1 MEEEIVI
8 RKEKYHENLPVWP
21 EVEVFDKTID
31 GLVPATRIET
41 WRDFESVVSIL
52 RDGFDGDE
60 FVFRGHAHYRWF
72 LEPTLDRFADR
83 AITPTLAEAQL
94 QNFRRA
100 IRGRIPDRSLLESEA
115 IADDPQSLELWAIG
129 QHHGLA
135 TPLLDWSRSP
145 YVSLF
150 FAFEN
155 PDDESWV
162 DDKGNPTNHS
172 RAIYFLN
179 REFIA
184 DAAPS
189 YDEKYLQIVEPA
201 KDDHGRL
208 VNQAGLF
215 TFAQYGETLESS
227 LLKALADS
235 KVDIDDPSKVAKYIC
250 KIHIPN
256 SPEARRECL
265 RQLRHMNIHHAS
277 LFPDLIGSSLY
288 CNEMAREYVVKKSSR
303 KAPPKLGVTERED
316 FWQGHTLPVD
326 DKGLKPLADALLV
339 SDAARDASRPEDLV
353 RIARMAVDFI
363 NSDSG
368 VDWYAR
374 ESELAR
380 LRTVVRRRLGKIDFD
395 EDSITDAAAALVAKA
410 AEMSSDLAKS
420 EQHEEEPPKAKKK
433 SNPKKRK
440 KSK

>member
-1 MEEEIVI
+1 MDEVI
-8 RKEKYHENLPVWP
+8 IREEKYHENLPVWP
-21 EVEVFDKTID
+21 AVEVFDKTID
-31 GLVPATRIET
+31 GLVPATRIKS
-41 WRDFESVVSIL
+41 WKDFESVVASL

-83 AITPTLAEAQL
+83 SISSVLAETQL
-94 QNFRRA
+94 QNFRRS
-100 IRGRIPDRSLLESEA
+100 IRGRILDRSLLE
-115 IADDPQSLELWAIG
+115 ADAFANDPQSLELWAIG

-162 DDKGNPTNHS
+162 DEKGNPTNHS
-172 RAIYFLN
+172 RAIYVLN

-184 DAAPS
+184 DADPS
-189 YDEKYLQIVEPA
+189 DDEKYLQIVEPA

-215 TFAQYGETLESS
+215 TFAPYGETLESS

-235 KVDIDDPSKVAKYIC
+235 KVDIDDPSEVAKYIC

-256 SPEARRECL
+256 SPENRRECL

-288 CNEMAREYVVKKSSR
+288 CNELAREYVVKKSSQTSS
-303 KAPPKLGVTERED
+303 PKGDRAERED

-339 SDAARDASRPEDLV
+339 SDAAREVSRPDDLLM
-353 RIARMAVDFI
+353 IARMVVDFI

-368 VDWYAR
+368 VDWFAR

-380 LRTVVRRRLGKIDFD
+380 LRTIVRRRLGRIDFD
-395 EDSITDAAAALVAKA
+395 EDSITEAATALVSKA
-410 AEMSSDLAKS
+410 AEISSELASSDLKQEA
-420 EQHEEEPPKAKKK
+420 E
-433 SNPKKRK
+433 
-440 KSK
+440 